1 MSLWDVLVEATIDS
15 IHALSIEKE
24 IFLHVISPWEGKK
37 RYQTIANSVDNFSL
51 NGMRVLNIVDR
62 AIFLKPVTIRK

>member
-1 MSLWDVLVEATIDS
+1 MSFWDVLVEATIDS
-15 IHALSIEKE
+15 THVFSTEKE
-24 IFLHVISPWEGKK
+24 IRIHVTSPWEGKK

-62 AIFLKPVTIRK
+62 AIFLKLVTTRK